1 MDLKVYCPIGIVL
14 EKSIQKIDFQALDG
28 YFTLLPKHV
37 DFVTALTPNIVR
49 FTDGEQITFMACNR
63 GILTKIGNQFVLSA
77 HKVVVS
83 HSLSDLEQTIAVE
96 FKQDDEQRKEI
107 NTVMARLEV
116 GLSRGFMKLK
126 EESTHAPSI

>member
-1 MDLKVYCPIGIVL
+1 MNLKVCCPTGVVL
-14 EKSIQKIDFQALDG
+14 EQSIQKIDFQALDG
-28 YFTLLPKHV
+28 YFTLLPRHV

-49 FTDGEQITFMACNR
+49 FTDGQQMTFMACNR
-63 GILTKIGNQFVLSA
+63 GILTKIGQQVVLSA
-77 HKVVVS
+77 HKVVLS

-126 EESTHAPSI
+126 EESPHAPAL

>member
-1 MDLKVYCPIGIVL
+1 MNLKVYCPTGIVL
-14 EKSIQKIDFQALDG
+14 EESIEKIDFQALDG
-28 YFTLLPKHV
+28 YFTLLPHHV

-49 FTDGEQITFMACNR
+49 FTSGDGLTFMACNR
-63 GILTKIGNQFVLSA
+63 GILTKIGQQVVLSA
-77 HKVVVS
+77 HKVVLG
-83 HSLSDLEQTIAVE
+83 HSLSDLEQTIAIE

-126 EESTHAPSI
+126 EENPHAPSL